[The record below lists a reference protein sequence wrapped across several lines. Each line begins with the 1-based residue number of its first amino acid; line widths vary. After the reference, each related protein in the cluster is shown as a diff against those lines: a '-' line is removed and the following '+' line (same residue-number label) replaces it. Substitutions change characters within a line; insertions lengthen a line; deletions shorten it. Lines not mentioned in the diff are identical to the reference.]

1 MYLSCFFSSSIFDFG
16 QVRNRCL
23 IISQLKSIYS
33 RALNEIKKNHVNRG
47 ESPFSMKLQ
56 LKCVIILEV
65 LVEIGAP
72 YIMALHVCKCE
83 VTLVQIC
90 FSKVGKLKI

>member
-1 MYLSCFFSSSIFDFG
+1 
-16 QVRNRCL
+16 
-23 IISQLKSIYS
+23 
-33 RALNEIKKNHVNRG
+33 
-47 ESPFSMKLQ
+47 MKLQ

-90 FSKVGKLKI
+90 FSKVGKLKIWRKCHFKKKNGLISFILFEQPILSKNIVSLWKMNLL